1 MHFKSSC
8 VLGIEMKSG
17 ERCCSFDGDADR
29 IVYYYCDAD
38 GHFHLIDG
46 DKIATLIS
54 SFLKELLLEV
64 RCIIVTEGLST
75 TGYSEFLSFVAW
87 EQKQV
92 GVAAI
97 ST

>member
-1 MHFKSSC
+1 
-8 VLGIEMKSG
+8 
-17 ERCCSFDGDADR
+17 
-29 IVYYYCDAD
+29 
-38 GHFHLIDG
+38 
-46 DKIATLIS
+46 
-54 SFLKELLLEV
+54 LEV